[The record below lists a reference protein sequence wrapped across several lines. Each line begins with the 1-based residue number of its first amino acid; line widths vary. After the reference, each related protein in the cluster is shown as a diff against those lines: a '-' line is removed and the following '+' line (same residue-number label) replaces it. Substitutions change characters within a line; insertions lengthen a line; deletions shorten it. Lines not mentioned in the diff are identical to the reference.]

1 MASGEL
7 MQYVVLWVLLF
18 ATVSFTAKG
27 SEETS
32 INDAGFDFTLTN
44 DIHYVSQ
51 KLDEVTT
58 AQTLDVYKPNTIA
71 LAPVI
76 LYVHGG
82 AWAFGD
88 KKDVHV
94 KPNYFTHNGFAFV
107 SINYRLRWDYKIYD
121 QVVDLVS
128 AIEWIQ
134 ENGAEFG
141 LDADRIV
148 MKGHGAGGHLVS
160 LVMTDSS
167 YLRAEGLSGKG
178 VKAVVSID
186 STSYD
191 ITRVMKELGSF
202 IERRKHEVIFTSN
215 EKIWRAAS
223 PQTHVSKNPSLP
235 PFALLYNPERDI
247 TTLQA
252 KGFAKALKGAGG
264 VLVMVPGSVS
274 DPARTNELIGV
285 SGNIATVALMA
296 FIRSQI

>member
-7 MQYVVLWVLLF
+7 MLYVLLWVLLF

-32 INDAGFDFTLTN
+32 INDAGFDSTLTN

-58 AQTLDVYKPNTIA
+58 TQTLDVYKPNTIA
-71 LAPVI
+71 RAPVI

-107 SINYRLRWDYKIYD
+107 SINYRLRWDYKICD

-148 MKGHGAGGHLVS
+148 MMGHGAGGHLVS

-202 IERRKHEVIFTSN
+202 IEPRKHEVIFTSN

-264 VLVMVPGSVS
+264 VLGMVPGSVS

>member
-7 MQYVVLWVLLF
+7 MLYVLLWVLLF

-58 AQTLDVYKPNTIA
+58 TQTLDVYKPNTIA
-71 LAPVI
+71 RAPVI

-148 MKGHGAGGHLVS
+148 MMGHGAGGHLVS

-202 IERRKHEVIFTSN
+202 IGPRKHEVIFTSN

-264 VLVMVPGSVS
+264 VLGMVPGSVS

>member
-27 SEETS
+27 SEEAS
-32 INDAGFDFTLTN
+32 NNDAGFDFTLTN

-148 MKGHGAGGHLVS
+148 MMGHGAGGHLVS

-235 PFALLYNPERDI
+235 PFALLYNPEQDI

-264 VLVMVPGSVS
+264 VLGMVPGSVS

>member
-1 MASGEL
+1 MRYAIL
-7 MQYVVLWVLLF
+7 WIVLF
-18 ATVSFTAKG
+18 STYSFNAKG
-27 SEETS
+27 TQENR
-32 INDAGFDFTLTN
+32 IVDAGFDFTLTS
-44 DIHYVSQ
+44 DIYYVAQ
-51 KLDEVTT
+51 KLDEATKY
-58 AQTLDVYKPNTIA
+58 QTLDVYRPNDTS

-107 SINYRLRWDYKIYD
+107 SVNYRLRWEYKVYD

-134 ENGAEFG
+134 EHGAEFG

-148 MKGHGAGGHLVS
+148 MMGSGAGGHLVS
-160 LVMTDSS
+160 LVMADPS
-167 YLRAEGLSGKG
+167 YLRAEGINGEG
-178 VKAVVSID
+178 IRAVVSID

-191 ITRVMKELGSF
+191 IPRVMKELGSF
-202 IERRKHEVIFTSN
+202 IERRQHEVVFTSN
-215 EKIWRAAS
+215 ESIWHAAS
-223 PQTHVSKNPSLP
+223 PQTHVSENTSLP
-235 PFALLYNPERDI
+235 PFALLYNPEREI
-247 TTLQA
+247 TALQA
-252 KGFAKALKGAGG
+252 KGFAKALQGAGT

>member
-1 MASGEL
+1 MRYAL
-7 MQYVVLWVLLF
+7 LWIVLFSTFSF
-18 ATVSFTAKG
+18 AAKG
-27 SEETS
+27 SEENR
-32 INDAGFDFTLTN
+32 IVDAGFDFTLTS
-44 DIHYVSQ
+44 DIYYVDQ
-51 KLDEVTT
+51 KLDEATKF
-58 AQTLDVYKPNTIA
+58 QTLDVYKPNDVS

-88 KKDVHV
+88 KKDVHI
-94 KPNYFTHNGFAFV
+94 KPNYFTYNGFALV
-107 SINYRLRWDYKIYD
+107 SVNYRLRWDYKVYD

-134 ENGAEFG
+134 KHGAEFG
-141 LDADRIV
+141 LDANRIV
-148 MKGHGAGGHLVS
+148 MMGSGAGGHLVS
-160 LVMTDSS
+160 LVMADPS
-167 YLRAEGLSGKG
+167 YLRAEGINGKG
-178 VKAVVSID
+178 IKAVVSID

-202 IERRKHEVIFTSN
+202 IERRKHEVIFTSD
-215 EKIWRAAS
+215 EKVWRAAS
-223 PQTHVSKNPSLP
+223 PQTHVSRNKSLP
-235 PFALLYNPERDI
+235 PFALLYNPEREI
-247 TTLQA
+247 TALQA

-264 VLVMVPGSVS
+264 ALVMVPGSVS